1 MASTPQAQADSVLSA
16 VSSISTCS
24 SATVVLLKNLLIP
37 NDAIDPTKPS
47 TANETRT
54 TKSTR
59 TTKASTAKTP
69 AKKAEKSAPDGLGL
83 TSKER
88 AGLATK
94 VVNATLKTLG
104 DAAKP
109 ASAAA
114 AQPPAEAQ
122 GLAKK
127 ASRAA
132 LRRSSSAPMTPLNP
146 RTLNRTSSS
155 PTKPAPRPTSSSSAA
170 ATARS
175 NGCLAVV
182 ECARVA
188 FSALRGLQATGE
200 TKLPEL
206 QLENGLSALAS
217 RLVAVGML
225 DQAVKEL
232 RHLKQRLDSL
242 LGSSTA
248 AAPAPKKKTA
258 RAAQSETAAPVA
270 RVSDIL
276 DFGVMQLE
284 NAGAITELVISTQ
297 LLALRVLS
305 LMKKPQHTQPAV
317 EYLKDATKIS
327 PLGLLLASVECG
339 LKTPDKAAR
348 QLETFSQLLL
358 SLSPSVSSKVDSE
371 ACEPRLNISPSAA
384 FEVHVLGLEA
394 RTHWWSLAGHKGD
407 VDKDIIQPLWRCLG
421 AYVRRKP
428 AADES
433 LYLSCADAVQR
444 VVQLAKDKGFKPTES
459 FKSPLASLYQ
469 ALGAMAR
476 ESRQYQEAAIWIKRL
491 KGLLQPNED
500 SDTSRCSVAALL
512 LSVQLKDAEQCA
524 ESENLLR
531 EVLEGIQGVLKGN
544 TSDLESLLTN
554 VNLARRSAMN
564 ALVDHESIPTS
575 SKRLMEE
582 LVLQCPK
589 FCLRWLG
596 KPIPAS
602 GSTKDFVS
610 YEQRRQTLA
619 TMLQHMLD
627 SAFLVLKILMDEK
640 RVCWTQMDS
649 ILADCLTFLD
659 YMGDAAPKPGS
670 PGNSPYVKMSL
681 FHWIH
686 YSSLVESSKD
696 PKDPEPL
703 RALRRSIECV
713 KHRPAAEKEK
723 TQFAMK
729 LERMAELCQSLGR
742 ISEALGALQTLRSAL
757 IEDGALDEV
766 VQAST
771 SLPPALAWKCSPK
784 TASLSRIL
792 TSIAK
797 LEQIWIDWSVDMT
810 ELEQMA
816 VREHRLHFILMKSD
830 RMLPTMTDKTVESLL
845 TKYYPT
851 RHPICRLRT
860 LLCLFVVHLD
870 NSDELPAI
878 ESQIEAVVGLIK
890 KSGFGEDSALSS
902 YMEHYR
908 AYYKSLSAMKSQTPD
923 LDRIEQSIRQWKTI
937 TEACLTPAD
946 LKRRID
952 DASHLVRHLQS
963 LIDFS
968 KTMGQDSLQLS
979 ALELVTKISEL
990 LEESDTDVR
999 LASNSRLALLYA
1011 STGRSS
1017 LAHKALEAGLKFA
1030 QEKEVV
1036 SRESIANFHLA
1047 FAEFQLF
1054 TGNLNEA
1061 EVHFKQAQ
1069 KHATDVSNN
1078 SIARSQRRDLITY
1091 ASLLQS
1097 MIASKKGEAHHALVH
1112 ARETVRILFREWT
1125 KLERAALSSPTT
1137 DQANESQGSISLV
1150 ASVAGAPSSGSGD
1163 STVTAGPEF
1172 WRLFHPLFRSLSHLS
1187 SVYAH
1192 LGMFQETVYYAEQAQ
1207 KLAQTTGARLYLAQ
1221 CESWMASVY
1230 LRAGKLQRSLEL
1242 ANLSSSKLLGGDQ
1255 SCTAVAL
1262 ACQLGGLYRDL
1273 EQFEAELR
1281 MIQRAEETLL
1291 AIDREIAEVAEK
1303 EAEDE
1308 DKEPASSMARKGT
1321 ARTAKL
1327 PIREKPAAR
1336 QATRKAA
1343 ATTTSARRTTKKAAP
1358 AVESTTASSVPA
1370 PSEST
1375 DIIISTLKASLAVHK
1390 AVSFVNKKD
1399 WNAAKETLQKSQALT
1414 KLARGKL
1421 GEMLAQAMCHFGQC
1435 QEQMTRDAVF
1445 SVIQDSTLSFPAV
1458 CKGASDRPSPA
1469 KPTQPQKGRSAAGA
1483 ASKRHPDFLVNLQ
1496 AAHDCLVE
1504 AHSIAVVS
1512 GDAAMVHRI
1521 AVMLQSTVLILSAT
1535 GTSKP
1540 RLVGSQDLA
1549 TCSVEAAQNLTW
1561 RRERKALL
1569 LEKHAIRNEALEWPM
1584 PISLGDSSPGGRL
1597 SLAPVADM
1605 SRFQRDYID
1614 IIPKDWTVISV
1625 SLSDNKHDLCI
1636 SRLQAGH
1643 TPFVIRLPLE
1653 RATSRDTDNESFNY
1667 QTGRAELLEIIEL
1680 ANASCHDA
1688 RDMSAKGAKTAW
1700 WAHREELDGRLKGL
1714 LDNVE
1719 QVWLGG
1725 FKGIFSQQKRC
1736 SELLARFQKSFTHI
1750 LDKHLPSRKQVWG
1763 KRSKA
1768 ASASASTAN
1777 KVTLDP
1783 RILELF
1789 VGLGDVTDPDCADLD
1804 DALNDLLY
1812 FVVDILQFHGE
1823 PNAYDEIDFDAMSVD
1838 TFDALHSYYTAMKET
1853 NGRKGSTENRN
1864 AHTVLV
1870 LDKALHVFPWESLPC
1885 MEGNAV
1891 SRVPSL
1897 ECLRRLLL
1905 DRKRPETTT
1914 EEHPNLP
1921 LSGRHVSRNS
1931 GTWILNPGGDLKTT
1945 QTTFETSL
1953 ASSLGKQSNWHG
1965 MVGRVPTESEF
1976 EEALRSR
1983 DILLYFGHG
1992 SGAQY
1997 IRGRTVRRLQGGCR
2011 AAVLLWGCSSASL
2024 AEAGDFETHGP
2035 VWNYL
2040 MAGCPAVTGTLWDV
2054 TDRDIDRLA
2063 VRVFEEWGLVG
2074 EGVFKEEAK
2083 TRGGKRTAVA
2093 SADREVAPAAREPH
2107 TSLVQAVAKARDVC
2121 RFRYLTA
2128 AAVCVYGIPVYLD
2141 DE

>member
-24 SATVVLLKNLLIP
+24 SATVVLLKNLLVL
-37 NDAIDPTKPS
+37 NDATAPTKLS

-54 TKSTR
+54 TKTAR

-69 AKKAEKSAPDGLGL
+69 AKKADKTAPDGL

-88 AGLATK
+88 AVLATK

-109 ASAAA
+109 TPVAA
-114 AQPPAEAQ
+114 AQPAAEAQ

-127 ASRAA
+127 TSRAA

-155 PTKPAPRPTSSSSAA
+155 PTKPAARPTSSSSAA

-175 NGCLAVV
+175 NGFLAIV
-182 ECARVA
+182 ECARLA
-188 FSALRGLQATGE
+188 FSALRGLQAAGE

-242 LGSSTA
+242 LGTCA
-248 AAPAPKKKTA
+248 AAPPAPKKKTA
-258 RAAQSETAAPVA
+258 RVAQSETAVSVA

-276 DFGVMQLE
+276 DFSGIQVKD
-284 NAGAITELVISTQ
+284 AGAITELVISTQ

-305 LMKKPQHTQPAV
+305 LMKKPQNIQPAV
-317 EYLKDATKIS
+317 EYLKDSSKTS
-327 PLGLLLASVECG
+327 PLDLLLASVECG

-358 SLSPSVSSKVDSE
+358 SLSPSVSSKADAE
-371 ACEPRLNISPSAA
+371 ACEPRLSISPAAA
-384 FEVHVLGLEA
+384 FEVHVFGLEA

-428 AADES
+428 SADES

-476 ESRQYQEAAIWIKRL
+476 ESRQYQEATRWIKRL
-491 KGLLQPNED
+491 KGLLKPNED

-512 LSVQLKDAEQCA
+512 LSIQLKDAEQYP
-524 ESENLLR
+524 ESESLLR
-531 EVLEGIQGVLKGN
+531 EVLDGIQGVLKGN
-544 TSDLESLLTN
+544 TSDLESLLAN

-564 ALVDHESIPTS
+564 ALVDEGPIPTA
-575 SKRLMEE
+575 SKGLMEE

-619 TMLQHMLD
+619 TMLQHILD
-627 SAFLVLKILMDEK
+627 SAFLVIKMLMDEK
-640 RVCWTQMDS
+640 RVSWTQMDS
-649 ILADCLTFLD
+649 ILAECLTILE
-659 YMGDAAPKPGS
+659 YMGDAASKPGS
-670 PGNSPYVKMSL
+670 PGNSAYVKMSL

-686 YSSLVESSKD
+686 YSTLVESNKD

-729 LERMAELCQSLGR
+729 LERMAELCQSMGR
-742 ISEALGALQTLRSAL
+742 ISEALGALQTLRSVL
-757 IEDGALDEV
+757 IDDGALDEV
-766 VQAST
+766 VEAAT
-771 SLPPALAWKCSPK
+771 SLPPPLAWKSSPK
-784 TASLSRIL
+784 TVNLSRIL

-797 LEQIWIDWSVDMT
+797 LEQIWIDWAVDMT
-810 ELEQMA
+810 EAEQLA
-816 VREHRLHFILMKSD
+816 VWEHRLHFILMKSD
-830 RMLPTMTDKTVESLL
+830 RMLPTITDKTVESLL

-860 LLCLFVVHLD
+860 LLCLFVVHID
-870 NSDELPAI
+870 SSDELPAI

-923 LDRIEQSIRQWKTI
+923 LDRIEQSIHQWKTI
-937 TEACLTPAD
+937 TEACSTSAD
-946 LKRRID
+946 LDSRID

-963 LIDFS
+963 IIDFS

-990 LEESDTDVR
+990 LEDSDTDTR
-999 LASNSRLALLYA
+999 LASKSRLALLYA

-1017 LAHKALEAGLKFA
+1017 LAHKALEAGMKFT

-1069 KHATDVSNN
+1069 KHATDTLN
-1078 SIARSQRRDLITY
+1078 SPMARSQRRDLITY

-1097 MIASKKGEAHHALVH
+1097 MIASKKGEAHHALIH

-1125 KLERAALSSPTT
+1125 KLERAASGSSAP

-1150 ASVAGAPSSGSGD
+1150 ASVAGASSSASSD

-1172 WRLFHPLFRSLSHLS
+1172 WKLFYPLFRSLSHLS

-1273 EQFEAELR
+1273 KEFEAELR
-1281 MIQRAEETLL
+1281 MIQRAEDTLV
-1291 AIDREIAEVAEK
+1291 AIDREVTEVVEK
-1303 EAEDE
+1303 EAEDQDQE
-1308 DKEPASSMARKGT
+1308 QASSRARKGT
-1321 ARTAKL
+1321 ARTVKL

-1336 QATRKAA
+1336 QTTRKAA
-1343 ATTTSARRTTKKAAP
+1343 APTTTARRTTKKAPA
-1358 AVESTTASSVPA
+1358 AVESTTTSPVPA
-1370 PSEST
+1370 PSESA
-1375 DIIISTLKASLAVHK
+1375 DIIISTLKASVAVHK

-1399 WNAAKETLQKSQALT
+1399 WNSANETLQMSQALT

-1458 CKGASDRPSPA
+1458 CKGASDRPSPV
-1469 KPTQPQKGRSAAGA
+1469 KPTQPQKGRAAASAA
-1483 ASKRHPDFLVNLQ
+1483 SRRHPDFLVNLQ

-1504 AHSIAVVS
+1504 AHSIAVIS

-1540 RLVGSQDLA
+1540 RLLGSQDLA

-1569 LEKHAIRNEALEWPM
+1569 LEKHAVRNDALEWPM
-1584 PISLGDSSPGGRL
+1584 PVSLGDASPGGRL

-1688 RDMSAKGAKTAW
+1688 RDMSAKGAKAAW
-1700 WAHREELDGRLKGL
+1700 WAHREELDERLKNL

-1736 SELLARFQKSFTHI
+1736 SELLARFQKSFAHI

-1789 VGLGDVTDPDCADLD
+1789 VGLGDVTDPNCVDLD

-1838 TFDALHSYYTAMKET
+1838 TFDALHSYYTAMKER
-1853 NGRKGSTENRN
+1853 NGRNGSAENRN

-1885 MEGNAV
+1885 MEGHAV

-1905 DRKRPETTT
+1905 DRKRPETMT
-1914 EEHPNLP
+1914 EEHVNPT

-1945 QTTFETSL
+1945 QATFETSL
-1953 ASSLGKQSNWHG
+1953 SSSLGKQSNWHG

-1976 EEALRSR
+1976 EDALRSR
-1983 DILLYFGHG
+1983 DVLLYFGHG

-2074 EGVFKEEAK
+2074 EGVFKEEVKAK
-2083 TRGGKRTAVA
+2083 GGKRTTAATAGRDVP
-2093 SADREVAPAAREPH
+2093 PAAREPY

>member
-16 VSSISTCS
+16 VSSVSTCS
-24 SATVVLLKNLLIP
+24 SATVVLLKNLLVP
-37 NDAIDPTKPS
+37 SDATVPTKPL
-47 TANETRT
+47 TANETRA
-54 TKSTR
+54 TKTTR

-69 AKKAEKSAPDGLGL
+69 AKKTEKAEPDGL
-83 TSKER
+83 TPKER
-88 AGLATK
+88 AVVATK

-109 ASAAA
+109 APAAA
-114 AQPPAEAQ
+114 AQLSAEPQ

-127 ASRAA
+127 TSRAA

-155 PTKPAPRPTSSSSAA
+155 PTKPAARPTSSSSAA

-188 FSALRGLQATGE
+188 FSALRGLQAAGE

-225 DQAVKEL
+225 DQAAKEL
-232 RHLKQRLDSL
+232 RHLKQRLDTL
-242 LGSSTA
+242 LGSSIAGA
-248 AAPAPKKKTA
+248 AAPKKKTA
-258 RAAQSETAAPVA
+258 RAAQPETAISVA

-276 DFGVMQLE
+276 DFGGIQVKD
-284 NAGAITELVISTQ
+284 AGAITELIISTQ

-317 EYLKDATKIS
+317 EYLKDPAKTS
-327 PLGLLLASVECG
+327 PLDLLLASVECG

-358 SLSPSVSSKVDSE
+358 SLSPSVSSKADAE

-433 LYLSCADAVQR
+433 LYLGCADAVQR

-476 ESRQYQEAAIWIKRL
+476 ESKQYQEAASWIKRL
-491 KGLLQPNED
+491 KALLQPNED

-512 LSVQLKDAEQCA
+512 LSIQLKDAEQYA
-524 ESENLLR
+524 ESESLLR
-531 EVLEGIQGVLKGN
+531 EVLDGIQGVLKGN
-544 TSDLESLLTN
+544 TSDLEGLLTN
-554 VNLARRSAMN
+554 VNLARRSVMN
-564 ALVDHESIPTS
+564 ALVDEEPIPTA
-575 SKRLMEE
+575 SKGLMEE

-627 SAFLVLKILMDEK
+627 SAFLVIKMHMDEK
-640 RVCWTQMDS
+640 RVSWAQMDS
-649 ILADCLTFLD
+649 ILADCLTILE
-659 YMGDAAPKPGS
+659 YMGDAAPRPGS
-670 PGNSPYVKMSL
+670 PGNSVYVKMSL

-686 YSSLVESSKD
+686 YSTLAESSKD

-723 TQFAMK
+723 TQFAVK
-729 LERMAELCQSLGR
+729 LERMAELCQSMGR

-766 VQAST
+766 VEAST
-771 SLPPALAWKCSPK
+771 SLPPALAWKCSSK
-784 TASLSRIL
+784 AANLSRIL
-792 TSIAK
+792 TSIWK
-797 LEQIWIDWSVDMT
+797 LEQIWIDWSVDLT
-810 ELEQMA
+810 EPEQLS

-830 RMLPTMTDKTVESLL
+830 RTLPTMTDKTVESLL

-870 NSDELPAI
+870 SSDELPAI

-908 AYYKSLSAMKSQTPD
+908 AYYKSLSAMKSQIPD
-923 LDRIEQSIRQWKTI
+923 LDRIEQSIHQWKTI
-937 TEACLTPAD
+937 TEACSTPAD
-946 LKRRID
+946 LDSRID

-963 LIDFS
+963 IIDFS
-968 KTMGQDSLQLS
+968 KAMGQDSLQLS
-979 ALELVTKISEL
+979 TLELLTKISGL
-990 LEESDTDVR
+990 LEDSDTDTR

-1017 LAHKALEAGLKFA
+1017 LAQKALDAGLKFT
-1030 QEKEVV
+1030 QEREVV
-1036 SRESIANFHLA
+1036 SRESVANFHLA

-1069 KHATDVSNN
+1069 KHAADTSN
-1078 SIARSQRRDLITY
+1078 SPMARSQRRDLITY

-1097 MIASKKGEAHHALVH
+1097 MIASKKGEAHHALIH

-1125 KLERAALSSPTT
+1125 KLERAASSSSTS

-1150 ASVAGAPSSGSGD
+1150 ASMAGAPSPESGE
-1163 STVTAGPEF
+1163 STVTVAGPEF
-1172 WRLFHPLFRSLSHLS
+1172 WKLFYPLFRSLSHLS

-1273 EQFEAELR
+1273 KEFEAELR
-1281 MIQRAEETLL
+1281 MIQRAEDTLI
-1291 AIDREIAEVAEK
+1291 AIDREVAEVVGK
-1303 EAEDE
+1303 DAEDE
-1308 DKEPASSMARKGT
+1308 DQEQPSSRARKGT
-1321 ARTAKL
+1321 VRTARL

-1336 QATRKAA
+1336 QTTRKAA
-1343 ATTTSARRTTKKAAP
+1343 VTTTTTRRTTKKAPP
-1358 AVESTTASSVPA
+1358 AVEGTTTSSVPA

-1375 DIIISTLKASLAVHK
+1375 DIIISTLKASIAVHK

-1399 WNAAKETLQKSQALT
+1399 WNSAKETLQTSQALT

-1458 CKGASDRPSPA
+1458 CKGASDRSSPA
-1469 KPTQPQKGRSAAGA
+1469 KPTQPQKGRSAASA

-1540 RLVGSQDLA
+1540 RLLGSQDLA

-1584 PISLGDSSPGGRL
+1584 PVSLGDASPGGRL
-1597 SLAPVADM
+1597 SLAPVSDM

-1643 TPFVIRLPLE
+1643 SPFVIRLPLE

-1700 WAHREELDGRLKGL
+1700 WSHREELDERLKNL

-1789 VGLGDVTDPDCADLD
+1789 VGLGDVTDSNCGDLD

-1838 TFDALHSYYTAMKET
+1838 TFDALHSYYTAMQE
-1853 NGRKGSTENRN
+1853 RKGRNGSSENRN

-1885 MEGNAV
+1885 MEGHAV

-1905 DRKRPETTT
+1905 DRKRPEATA
-1914 EEHPNLP
+1914 EDHPNP
-1921 LSGRHVSRNS
+1921 PVSGRHVSRNS

-1976 EEALRSR
+1976 EDALRSR
-1983 DILLYFGHG
+1983 EVLLYFGHG

-2074 EGVFKEEAK
+2074 EGVFKEEPKAK
-2083 TRGGKRTAVA
+2083 GGKRTAATATGGRDVP
-2093 SADREVAPAAREPH
+2093 PAAREPQ
-2107 TSLVQAVAKARDVC
+2107 TSLVQAVSKARDVC
-2121 RFRYLTA
+2121 RFKYLTA
-2128 AAVCVYGIPVYLD
+2128 AAVCVYGIPVYLN